1 MRKTSIMAAGL
12 LLAGG
17 FTGSPARAVE
27 INSAYTDINLDE
39 CLVME
44 SDDFGTMWACP
55 GYKGMPVYVAEGDL
69 RFMVSFGFG
78 ADREPAA
85 EQTLSPFNT
94 LGPTIE
100 WRLSNAGGI
109 WRPFAAIVRYH
120 LDAVD
125 GGPDGQVLA
134 VIRIEP
140 GATCHVAYVD
150 ARANG
155 NANELARQ
163 AADETARDFDCA
175 SEPGIVGAFGAWE
188 R

>member
-1 MRKTSIMAAGL
+1 MRTIGAAAALVFCGVL
-12 LLAGG
+12 CA
-17 FTGSPARAVE
+17 PAQAADVT
-27 INSAYTDINLDE
+27 SAYTDIDLDE

-85 EQTLSPFNT
+85 EQTLPPFNT
-94 LGPTIE
+94 LGPRVE
-100 WRLSNAGGI
+100 WRLTNAGGA

-120 LDAVD
+120 LDRPE

-150 ARANG
+150 ARANADA
-155 NANELARQ
+155 NALAQR
-163 AADETARDFDCA
+163 AADERARDFDCA
-175 SEPGIVGAFGAWE
+175 NEPEMVGRFAAW
-188 R
+188 